1 MTNSI
6 LTSTKKALG
15 ITDDDTSF
23 EPDVIM
29 YINSALSE
37 LHDLGMG
44 PAEGFTITDKA
55 ATWDD
60 LLGDTK
66 LFEDV
71 KTYVYLYVRLIFDPP
86 ATSFGITAMEKQ
98 IEKRAWMINA
108 RREGILHPL
117 PDAAATP
124 DE

>member
-15 ITDDDTSF
+15 IEDDDTSF
-23 EPDVIM
+23 DPDVVM
-29 YINSALSE
+29 YINAALSE
-37 LHDLGMG
+37 LHDLGIG
-44 PAEGFTITDKA
+44 PELGFTITDKT

-71 KTYVYLYVRLIFDPP
+71 KTYVYLFVRLIFDPP
-86 ATSFGITAMEKQ
+86 STSFGISAMEKQ
-98 IEKRAWMINA
+98 IEKRAWLINA
-108 RREGILHPL
+108 RREGALHPMT
-117 PDAAATP
+117 DESVNP